1 MRVLRKMFEAVTA
14 SLFAAA
20 LVLFLAL
27 FCAAACSDRVTVR
40 FETFG
45 GTPID
50 ALTAEAGEAIAPPEA
65 PEKEGWV
72 FLGWYLDRACEGEE
86 VELPTV
92 MPASSVTYYA
102 KFVQYPAVTLD
113 GAGGTPSQKAVYAEE
128 GTPLLE
134 ALEGVTAEKEGL
146 VFGAWLL
153 DGRELTEEDVMPK
166 DGVTVTARYKAEYS
180 VEVRKEN
187 ARGDGYDISR
197 ERFLGWEGSTVQP
210 EAPSY
215 AHFTLE
221 ETLSS
226 SGPLTLRAGENTYI
240 FTYSREPLSLRFE
253 ANAPAGSTAGGAMQE
268 LSSRYQGIQALPG
281 CTFEAK
287 GYTFLGWAE
296 HPSASEFYEE
306 GEEYALGEEDATLY
320 AVWAKAYEDACR
332 EGGTLLVAHNAEED
346 GSYLALV
353 KEPSRI
359 EGSYDAAK
367 NALTLG
373 GQNGRLEHGH
383 YLLDDSGTYTGYDLA
398 ANSVNTALGVLT
410 LDFSAGRAVYSHGGR
425 EESGSYLYL
434 FDEAAGK
441 YSGHYEFYA
450 GTTRFAFG
458 LDREKGVFLPEGE
471 EGGEYRLYD
480 CAEDA
485 FTGETL
491 TLDGFGK
498 AELSGSGREGL
509 RYRGAG
515 GENEWLVSLRDGSE
529 LQVLLGIREQSVG
542 GIVFESEPVCLVFR
556 PEFAGTFSSAL
567 GTLSLDGYGNS
578 AVYTHSGGSVQGSY
592 AATGSLVTL
601 FAGEQTFR
609 FVLDGSSFSLAGEGA
624 GYFEGEKGSL
634 FLDGAGSARLTSDGR
649 TVTGVC
655 TRLSSGDYTFE
666 GEQTFRFRTEGD
678 SYTVFDER
686 LFGVFETL
694 GGGLSLDGYGG
705 GTYLSV
711 TEGSFEVKVIRFGD
725 VFEVYSESFAT
736 LSKARFF
743 VLGGTGAVTETEAAE
758 TGRYALVGTDEA
770 AFLRLDGSGGA
781 SLLDEK
787 GAVLASGSYTYDAL
801 TLRGTFAL
809 GLEEDFPL
817 DYFRFRLRAGEEG
830 AECVLFASASQG
842 SFFGDGISLVLD
854 GYGGGTLTY
863 GAESVY
869 GDVEGEGSTLRL
881 AAGDKM
887 YLLTLSGGSLL
898 SAEAFTRYEGAE
910 GVLFAG
916 ADSAFSEDGA
926 LLPFTAAGSGE
937 YLLGSGAS
945 AKRVLL
951 EGSRWYVFREGLQGT
966 AQTAEGTLTLDGFGR
981 GSYATQ
987 AGVLSCEVVYAS
999 GRYLE
1004 LEAGGERIFAAL
1016 DGRGGFA
1023 VGAVES
1029 SFRTL

>member
-14 SLFAAA
+14 SLFATA
-20 LVLFLAL
+20 LLLFVTL
-27 FCAAACSDRVTVR
+27 FAAAACTDRVTVR

-50 ALTAEAGEAIAPPEA
+50 AVTAGAGDAIEPPEA

-86 VELPTV
+86 VELPVV

-102 KFVQYPAVTLD
+102 KFVQYPAVVLD
-113 GAGGTPSQKAVYAEE
+113 ADGGTAPEKVYAEE

-153 DGRELTEEDVMPK
+153 GGRELTENDVMPK
-166 DGVTVTARYKAEYS
+166 DGVTVKARYKAEYS

-187 ARGDGYDISR
+187 ARGDGYDVSS
-197 ERFLGWEGSTVQP
+197 ERALGWEGSTVQP

-215 AHFTLE
+215 AHFTLDKA
-221 ETLSS
+221 LSS
-226 SGPLTLRAGENTYI
+226 SGPLTLKAGENTYI

-253 ANAPAGSTAGGAMQE
+253 ANVPAGSTAGGAMRE
-268 LSSRYQGIQALPG
+268 LATRYQGIQALPG

-353 KEPSRI
+353 REPSRI

-383 YLLDDSGTYTGYDLA
+383 YLFDDSGAYTGYDLA

-425 EESGSYLYL
+425 EEQGSYLYL
-434 FDEAAGK
+434 FDEEEGEYA
-441 YSGHYEFYA
+441 GHYEFYA

-498 AELSGSGREGL
+498 AELSGETV

-515 GENEWLVSLRDGSE
+515 GENEWLVSLRDGTE
-529 LQVLLGIREQSVG
+529 RKVLLGIRELSVG

-556 PEFAGTFSSAL
+556 PEFAGTFSSAF
-567 GTLSLDGYGNS
+567 GTLSLDGYGTS
-578 AVYTHSGGSVQGSY
+578 AVYTHSGGSVQGRF
-592 AATGSLVTL
+592 AAAGSLVTL
-601 FAGEQTFR
+601 FAGETFR

-634 FLDGAGSARLTSDGR
+634 FLDGAGSAQLTSDGR

-666 GEQTFRFRTEGD
+666 GEEVFRFRTEGD
-678 SYTVFDER
+678 TYTVFDER
-686 LFGVFETL
+686 IYGVFETL

-711 TEGSFEVKVIRFGD
+711 TEGSFEVDVFRFGD
-725 VFEVYSESFAT
+725 VFELYSEAFPT
-736 LSKARFF
+736 LSKSRFF
-743 VLGGTGAVTETEAAE
+743 VLGGAGGVTETEAAE
-758 TGRYALVGTDEA
+758 AGRYALVGTEAA

-787 GAVLASGSYTYDAL
+787 GAVLASGSYTCDAL

-817 DYFRFRLRAGEEG
+817 DYFRFRLRAGETG
-830 AECVLFASASQG
+830 AECVLFASAAQG
-842 SFFGDGISLVLD
+842 SFMGDGVSLVLD

-869 GDVEGEGSTLRL
+869 GDVEGEGDTLRL
-881 AAGDKM
+881 TAGDKM

-910 GVLFAG
+910 GVLYAG
-916 ADSAFSEDGA
+916 ADSAIPEDGA
-926 LLPFTAAGSGE
+926 LLPFTAAGNGE

-951 EGSRWYVFREGLQGT
+951 EGGRWYVFREGLQGT
-966 AQTAEGTLTLDGFGR
+966 VQTADGTLTLDGFGR
-981 GSYATQ
+981 GSYATR

-1004 LEAGGERIFAAL
+1004 LEAGGERLFVAL

-1023 VGAVES
+1023 VGTVES

>member
-50 ALTAEAGEAIAPPEA
+50 AVTAEAGEAIVPPEA

-306 GEEYALGEEDATLY
+306 DEEYALGEEDATLY

-434 FDEAAGK
+434 FDKAAGK

-515 GENEWLVSLRDGSE
+515 GKNEWLVSLRDGSE

-567 GTLSLDGYGNS
+567 GTLSLDGYGTS

-624 GYFEGEKGSL
+624 GYFEGKKGSL

-809 GLEEDFPL
+809 GLEEDFSL

-830 AECVLFASASQG
+830 AECMLFASASQG

-854 GYGGGTLTY
+854 GYGGGTMTY

-916 ADSAFSEDGA
+916 ADSAFLEGGSP
-926 LLPFTAAGSGE
+926 LPFTAAGSGE

>member
-20 LVLFLAL
+20 LVLLVAL

-50 ALTAEAGEAIAPPEA
+50 AVTAEAGEAIVPPEA

-102 KFVQYPAVTLD
+102 KFVQYPAVTPD

-153 DGRELTEEDVMPK
+153 NGRELTESDVMPE
-166 DGVTVTARYKAEYS
+166 DGVSVTARYKARYT

-187 ARGDGYDISR
+187 ARGNGYDIMAESA
-197 ERFLGWEGSTVQP
+197 LGWEGSTVQP
-210 EAPSY
+210 EAPAY

-221 ETLSS
+221 EALSS

-253 ANAPAGSTAGGAMQE
+253 ANVPAGSTAGGAMQE
-268 LSSRYQGIQALPG
+268 LTSRYQGIEALPD

-287 GYTFLGWAE
+287 GYAFLGWAE
-296 HPSASEFYEE
+296 HPAASEFYEE

-353 KEPSRI
+353 REPSRI

-367 NALTLG
+367 NALLLG
-373 GQNGRLEHGH
+373 GENGRLEHGH

-434 FDEAAGK
+434 FDEEAGE

-458 LDREKGVFLPEGE
+458 LDREKGVFLPEGK
-471 EGGEYRLYD
+471 EGGEYRIYD

-498 AELSGSGREGL
+498 AELSGEREGL

-515 GENEWLVSLRDGSE
+515 GKNEWLVSLRDGSE

-542 GIVFESEPVCLVFR
+542 GIVFESESVCLVFR
-556 PEFAGTFSSAL
+556 PEFAGTFSSAF
-567 GTLSLDGYGNS
+567 GTLSLDGYGTS
-578 AVYTHSGGSVQGSY
+578 AVYTYSGGSVQGSY

-601 FAGEQTFR
+601 FAGEEVFR

-634 FLDGAGSARLTSDGR
+634 FLDGAGSAQLTSDGR

-666 GEQTFRFRTEGD
+666 GEEVFRFRTEGD
-678 SYTVFDER
+678 TYAVFDER

-711 TEGSFEVKVIRFGD
+711 TEGSHEVRVTLFSD
-725 VFEVYSESFAT
+725 AFEVYSEAFPT
-736 LSKARFF
+736 LTKTRTFRFDR
-743 VLGGTGAVTETEAAE
+743 LSGTISEVEAEEA
-758 TGRYALVGTDEA
+758 GRYALVGTEEA

-781 SLLDEK
+781 SLLDET

-809 GLEEDFPL
+809 GLEEDFSL

-830 AECVLFASASQG
+830 AECVLFASAAQG
-842 SFFGDGISLVLD
+842 SYFGDGISLVLD

-863 GAESVY
+863 GAGSVY
-869 GDVEGEGSTLRL
+869 GDVEGEGDTLRL
-881 AAGDKM
+881 TAGEKV

-916 ADSAFSEDGA
+916 ADSAFLEGGSP
-926 LLPFTAAGSGE
+926 LPFTAAGNGE

-951 EGSRWYVFREGLQGT
+951 EGGRWYVFREGLQGT

-981 GSYATQ
+981 GSYATP

-1004 LEAGGERIFAAL
+1004 LEAGGKRLFAAL

>member
-27 FCAAACSDRVTVR
+27 FFAAACSDRVTVR

-45 GTPID
+45 GTPI
-50 ALTAEAGEAIAPPEA
+50 AAVTAEAGEAIVPPEA

-253 ANAPAGSTAGGAMQE
+253 ANAPAGSTAGGAKQE

-515 GENEWLVSLRDGSE
+515 GKNEWLVSLRDGSE

-556 PEFAGTFSSAL
+556 SEFAGTFSSAL
-567 GTLSLDGYGNS
+567 GTLSLDGYGTS

-634 FLDGAGSARLTSDGR
+634 FLDGAGSARLTSNGR

-711 TEGSFEVKVIRFGD
+711 TEGSFEVEVIRFGD
-725 VFEVYSESFAT
+725 VFEVYSEAFAT

-758 TGRYALVGTDEA
+758 TGRYALVGTDKA

-863 GAESVY
+863 GAEIVY

-916 ADSAFSEDGA
+916 ADSAFLEGGSP
-926 LLPFTAAGSGE
+926 LPFTAAGSGE

-1023 VGAVES
+1023 VGAVKS

>member
-14 SLFAAA
+14 SLFATA
-20 LVLFLAL
+20 LLLFVTL
-27 FCAAACSDRVTVR
+27 FAAAACTDRVTVR

-50 ALTAEAGEAIAPPEA
+50 AVTAGAGEAIEPPEA

-86 VELPTV
+86 VELPVV

-102 KFVQYPAVTLD
+102 KFVQYPAVVLD
-113 GAGGTPSQKAVYAEE
+113 ADGGTAPGKVYAEE

-153 DGRELTEEDVMPK
+153 GGRELTENDVMPE
-166 DGVTVTARYKAEYS
+166 DGVTVKARYKAEYS

-187 ARGDGYDISR
+187 ARGDGYDISS
-197 ERFLGWEGSTVQP
+197 ERALGWEGSTVQP

-215 AHFTLE
+215 AHFTLDKA
-221 ETLSS
+221 LSS

-240 FTYSREPLSLRFE
+240 FTYSRELLSLRFE
-253 ANAPAGSTAGGAMQE
+253 ANAPSGSTAGGAMQE
-268 LSSRYQGIQALPG
+268 LTSRYQGIQALPG

-353 KEPSRI
+353 REPSRI

-367 NALTLG
+367 NALSLG

-383 YLLDDSGTYTGYDLA
+383 YLFDDSGAYTGYDLA

-425 EESGSYLYL
+425 EEQGSYLYL
-434 FDEAAGK
+434 FDEEAGE
-441 YSGHYEFYA
+441 YVGHYEFYA

-480 CAEDA
+480 CAGDV

-498 AELSGSGREGL
+498 AELSGESV

-529 LQVLLGIREQSVG
+529 RKVLLGIREQSVG
-542 GIVFESEPVCLVFR
+542 GVVFESEPVCLVFR
-556 PEFAGTFSSAL
+556 PEFAGTFSSAF
-567 GTLSLDGYGNS
+567 GTLSLDGYGTS
-578 AVYTHSGGSVQGSY
+578 AVYTHAGGSVQGRF
-592 AATGSLVTL
+592 AAAGSLVTL
-601 FAGEQTFR
+601 FAGETFR
-609 FVLDGSSFSLAGEGA
+609 FVLDGSSFTLAGEGA

-634 FLDGAGSARLTSDGR
+634 FLDGAGSAQLTSNGR

-666 GEQTFRFRTEGD
+666 GEEVFRFRTEGD
-678 SYTVFDER
+678 AYTVFDER
-686 LFGVFETL
+686 IYGVFETL

-711 TEGSFEVKVIRFGD
+711 TEGSFEVKVFRFGD
-725 VFEVYSESFAT
+725 VFELYSEAFPT
-736 LSKARFF
+736 LSKSRFF
-743 VLGGTGAVTETEAAE
+743 ALGGAGGVTETEAAE
-758 TGRYALVGTDEA
+758 AGRYVLVGTDEA

-781 SLLDEK
+781 FLLDEK
-787 GAVLASGSYTYDAL
+787 GAVLASGSYTCDAL
-801 TLRGTFAL
+801 TFRGTFAL

-817 DYFRFRLRAGEEG
+817 DYFRFRLRAGETG

-842 SFFGDGISLVLD
+842 SFMGDGVSLVLD

-869 GDVEGEGSTLRL
+869 GDVEGDGDTLRL
-881 AAGDKM
+881 TAGEKM

-916 ADSAFSEDGA
+916 ADSAISEGGA
-926 LLPFTAAGSGE
+926 LLPFTAAGNGE

-951 EGSRWYVFREGLQGT
+951 DGGRWYVFREGLQGT
-966 AQTAEGTLTLDGFGR
+966 AQTADGTLTLDGFGR
-981 GSYATQ
+981 GSYATP

-1004 LEAGGERIFAAL
+1004 LEAGGERLFVAL

>member
-50 ALTAEAGEAIAPPEA
+50 AVTAEAGEAIVPPEA

-128 GTPLLE
+128 GTPLLQ

-425 EESGSYLYL
+425 EESGSYLYH

-567 GTLSLDGYGNS
+567 GTLSLDGYGTS

-601 FAGEQTFR
+601 LAGEQTFR

-624 GYFEGEKGSL
+624 GYFEGKKGSL

-916 ADSAFSEDGA
+916 ADSAFLEGGSP
-926 LLPFTAAGSGE
+926 LPFTAAGSGE

-999 GRYLE
+999 GR
-1004 LEAGGERIFAAL
+1004 
-1016 DGRGGFA
+1016 
-1023 VGAVES
+1023 
-1029 SFRTL
+1029 

>member
-50 ALTAEAGEAIAPPEA
+50 AVTAEAGEAIVPPEA

-410 LDFSAGRAVYSHGGR
+410 LDFLAGRAVYSHGGR

-434 FDEAAGK
+434 FDEEAGE

-458 LDREKGVFLPEGE
+458 LDREKGVFLPEGK

-498 AELSGSGREGL
+498 AELSGEREGL

-515 GENEWLVSLRDGSE
+515 GKNEWLVSLRDGSE

-567 GTLSLDGYGNS
+567 GTLSLDGYGTS

-634 FLDGAGSARLTSDGR
+634 FLDGAGSARLTSNGR

-678 SYTVFDER
+678 RYTVFDER

-711 TEGSFEVKVIRFGD
+711 TEGSFEVEVIRFGD
-725 VFEVYSESFAT
+725 VFEVYSEAFAT

-758 TGRYALVGTDEA
+758 TGRYALVGTDKA

-781 SLLDEK
+781 SLLGGT

-854 GYGGGTLTY
+854 GYGGGTLTH

-869 GDVEGEGSTLRL
+869 GDVEGEGNTLRL

-916 ADSAFSEDGA
+916 ADSAFLEGGSP
-926 LLPFTAAGSGE
+926 LPFTAAGSGE

-951 EGSRWYVFREGLQGT
+951 EGGRWYVFREGLQGT

-1016 DGRGGFA
+1016 DGKGGFA

-1029 SFRTL
+1029 SFRML

>member
-50 ALTAEAGEAIAPPEA
+50 ALTAEAGEAIVPPEA

-221 ETLSS
+221 KALSS

-240 FTYSREPLSLRFE
+240 FTYSREPLFLRFE

-268 LSSRYQGIQALPG
+268 LSSRYQGIQALPD

-296 HPSASEFYEE
+296 HPSASKFYEE

-498 AELSGSGREGL
+498 AKLSGSGREGL

-515 GENEWLVSLRDGSE
+515 GKNEWLVSLRDGSE

-556 PEFAGTFSSAL
+556 SEFAGTFSSAL
-567 GTLSLDGYGNS
+567 GTLSLDGYGTS

-634 FLDGAGSARLTSDGR
+634 FLDGAGSARLTSNGR

-666 GEQTFRFRTEGD
+666 GEEVFRFRTEGD
-678 SYTVFDER
+678 RYTVFDER

-711 TEGSFEVKVIRFGD
+711 TEGSFEVEVIRFGD
-725 VFEVYSESFAT
+725 VFEVYSEAFAT

-743 VLGGTGAVTETEAAE
+743 VLGGTGAVIETEAAE
-758 TGRYALVGTDEA
+758 TGRYALVGTDKA

-830 AECVLFASASQG
+830 AECVLFESASQG

-916 ADSAFSEDGA
+916 ADSAFSEDGSP
-926 LLPFTAAGSGE
+926 LPFTAAGNGE

-951 EGSRWYVFREGLQGT
+951 EGGRWYVFREGLQGT
-966 AQTAEGTLTLDGFGR
+966 AQTAEGTLTLDDFGR

-1023 VGAVES
+1023 VGAVKS

>member
-50 ALTAEAGEAIAPPEA
+50 AVTAEAGEAIVPPEA

-102 KFVQYPAVTLD
+102 KFVQYPAVTPD

-153 DGRELTEEDVMPK
+153 NGRELTEEDVMPK
-166 DGVTVTARYKAEYS
+166 DGVTVTARYKAEYF

-187 ARGDGYDISR
+187 ARGNGYDISR

-425 EESGSYLYL
+425 EEAGSYLYL

-515 GENEWLVSLRDGSE
+515 GKNEWLVSLRDGSE

-567 GTLSLDGYGNS
+567 GTLSLDGYGTS

-916 ADSAFSEDGA
+916 ADSAFLEGGSP
-926 LLPFTAAGSGE
+926 LPFTAAGSGE

>member
-50 ALTAEAGEAIAPPEA
+50 AVTAEAGEAIVPPEA

-102 KFVQYPAVTLD
+102 KFVQYPAVTPD

-268 LSSRYQGIQALPG
+268 LASRYQGIEALPD

-287 GYTFLGWAE
+287 GYAFLGWAE
-296 HPSASEFYEE
+296 HPAASEFYEE

-367 NALTLG
+367 NALNLD

-434 FDEAAGK
+434 FDEAAGE

-491 TLDGFGK
+491 TLDGFGRTRR
-498 AELSGSGREGL
+498 AALPRRGRKK
-509 RYRGAG
+509 RM
-515 GENEWLVSLRDGSE
+515 
-529 LQVLLGIREQSVG
+529 
-542 GIVFESEPVCLVFR
+542 
-556 PEFAGTFSSAL
+556 
-567 GTLSLDGYGNS
+567 
-578 AVYTHSGGSVQGSY
+578 
-592 AATGSLVTL
+592 
-601 FAGEQTFR
+601 
-609 FVLDGSSFSLAGEGA
+609 
-624 GYFEGEKGSL
+624 
-634 FLDGAGSARLTSDGR
+634 ARL
-649 TVTGVC
+649 
-655 TRLSSGDYTFE
+655 
-666 GEQTFRFRTEGD
+666 
-678 SYTVFDER
+678 
-686 LFGVFETL
+686 
-694 GGGLSLDGYGG
+694 
-705 GTYLSV
+705 
-711 TEGSFEVKVIRFGD
+711 
-725 VFEVYSESFAT
+725 A
-736 LSKARFF
+736 
-743 VLGGTGAVTETEAAE
+743 
-758 TGRYALVGTDEA
+758 
-770 AFLRLDGSGGA
+770 
-781 SLLDEK
+781 
-787 GAVLASGSYTYDAL
+787 
-801 TLRGTFAL
+801 
-809 GLEEDFPL
+809 P
-817 DYFRFRLRAGEEG
+817 
-830 AECVLFASASQG
+830 
-842 SFFGDGISLVLD
+842 
-854 GYGGGTLTY
+854 
-863 GAESVY
+863 
-869 GDVEGEGSTLRL
+869 
-881 AAGDKM
+881 
-887 YLLTLSGGSLL
+887 
-898 SAEAFTRYEGAE
+898 
-910 GVLFAG
+910 
-916 ADSAFSEDGA
+916 
-926 LLPFTAAGSGE
+926 
-937 YLLGSGAS
+937 
-945 AKRVLL
+945 
-951 EGSRWYVFREGLQGT
+951 
-966 AQTAEGTLTLDGFGR
+966 
-981 GSYATQ
+981 
-987 AGVLSCEVVYAS
+987 
-999 GRYLE
+999 
-1004 LEAGGERIFAAL
+1004 
-1016 DGRGGFA
+1016 
-1023 VGAVES
+1023 
-1029 SFRTL
+1029 

>member
-50 ALTAEAGEAIAPPEA
+50 AVTAEAGEAIVPPEA

-187 ARGDGYDISR
+187 ARGDGYDISS

-320 AVWAKAYEDACR
+320 AVWAKAYEDACC

-425 EESGSYLYL
+425 EEAGSYLYL

-515 GENEWLVSLRDGSE
+515 GKNEWLVSLRDGSE

-567 GTLSLDGYGNS
+567 GTLSLDGYGTS

-624 GYFEGEKGSL
+624 GYFEGKKGSL

-916 ADSAFSEDGA
+916 ADSAFLEGGSP
-926 LLPFTAAGSGE
+926 LPFTVAGSGE

-1016 DGRGGFA
+1016 DGKGGFA

>member
-14 SLFAAA
+14 SLFATA
-20 LVLFLAL
+20 LLLFVTL
-27 FCAAACSDRVTVR
+27 FAAAACTDRVTVR

-50 ALTAEAGEAIAPPEA
+50 AVTAGAGEAIEPPEA

-86 VELPTV
+86 VELPVV

-102 KFVQYPAVTLD
+102 KFVQYPAVVLD
-113 GAGGTPSQKAVYAEE
+113 ADGGTAPGKVYAEE

-153 DGRELTEEDVMPK
+153 GGRELTETDVMPE
-166 DGVTVTARYKAEYS
+166 DGVTVKARYKAEYS

-187 ARGDGYDISR
+187 ARGDGYDISS
-197 ERFLGWEGSTVQP
+197 ERALGWEGSTVQP
-210 EAPSY
+210 EAASY
-215 AHFTLE
+215 AHFTLDKA
-221 ETLSS
+221 LSS

-240 FTYSREPLSLRFE
+240 FTYSRELLSLRFE
-253 ANAPAGSTAGGAMQE
+253 ANAPSGSTADGAMQE
-268 LSSRYQGIQALPG
+268 LTSRYQGIQALPG

-306 GEEYALGEEDATLY
+306 GEEYALGEEDAVLY

-332 EGGTLLVAHNAEED
+332 EGGALLVAHNAEED

-353 KEPSRI
+353 REPSRI

-367 NALTLG
+367 NALSLG

-383 YLLDDSGTYTGYDLA
+383 YLFDDSGAYTGYDLA

-425 EESGSYLYL
+425 EEQGSYLYL
-434 FDEAAGK
+434 FDEEAGE
-441 YSGHYEFYA
+441 YVGHYEFYA

-498 AELSGSGREGL
+498 AELSGETV

-529 LQVLLGIREQSVG
+529 RKVLLGIRELSVG
-542 GIVFESEPVCLVFR
+542 GVVFESEPVCLVFR
-556 PEFAGTFSSAL
+556 PEFAGTFSSAF
-567 GTLSLDGYGNS
+567 GTLSLDGYGTS
-578 AVYTHSGGSVQGSY
+578 AVYTYSGGSVQGRF
-592 AATGSLVTL
+592 AAAGSLVTL
-601 FAGEQTFR
+601 FAGETFR

-634 FLDGAGSARLTSDGR
+634 FLDGAGSAQLTSDGR

-666 GEQTFRFRTEGD
+666 GEEVFRFRTEGD
-678 SYTVFDER
+678 AYTVFDER
-686 LFGVFETL
+686 IYGVFETL

-711 TEGSFEVKVIRFGD
+711 TEGSFEVKVFRFGD
-725 VFEVYSESFAT
+725 VFELYSEAFPT
-736 LSKARFF
+736 LSKSRFF
-743 VLGGTGAVTETEAAE
+743 VLGGAGGVTETEAAE
-758 TGRYALVGTDEA
+758 AGRYVLVGTDEA

-781 SLLDEK
+781 FLLDEK
-787 GAVLASGSYTYDAL
+787 GAVLASGSYTCDAL

-817 DYFRFRLRAGEEG
+817 DYFRFRLRAGETG
-830 AECVLFASASQG
+830 AECVLFASAAQG
-842 SFFGDGISLVLD
+842 SFMGDGVSLVLD
-854 GYGGGTLTY
+854 GYGGGTLSL

-869 GDVEGEGSTLRL
+869 GDVEGEGDTLRL
-881 AAGDKM
+881 TAGEKM

-916 ADSAFSEDGA
+916 ADSAISEGGA
-926 LLPFTAAGSGE
+926 LLPFTAAGNGE

-951 EGSRWYVFREGLQGT
+951 DGGRWYVFREGLQGT
-966 AQTAEGTLTLDGFGR
+966 AQTADGTLTLDGFGR
-981 GSYATQ
+981 GSYATR

-1004 LEAGGERIFAAL
+1004 LEAGGERLFVAL

>member
-1 MRVLRKMFEAVTA
+1 MRVLRKIFEAVTA

-50 ALTAEAGEAIAPPEA
+50 AVTAEAGEAIVPPEA

-72 FLGWYLDRACEGEE
+72 FLGWYLDRACEGEK

-92 MPASSVTYYA
+92 MPASSVTYYAKFVQYPYYA

-128 GTPLLE
+128 GTPLLQ

-166 DGVTVTARYKAEYS
+166 DGVAVTARYKAEYS

-197 ERFLGWEGSTVQP
+197 ERFLGWEGSAVQP

-221 ETLSS
+221 EALSS
-226 SGPLTLRAGENTYI
+226 SGPLTLEAGENTYI

-253 ANAPAGSTAGGAMQE
+253 ANVPAGSTAGGAMQE
-268 LSSRYQGIQALPG
+268 LSSRYQGIQALPD

-332 EGGTLLVAHNAEED
+332 EGGTLLVAHNTEED

-367 NALTLG
+367 NALNLG

-434 FDEAAGK
+434 FDEAAGE

-556 PEFAGTFSSAL
+556 SEFAGTFSSAL
-567 GTLSLDGYGNS
+567 GTLSLDGYGTS

-601 FAGEQTFR
+601 LAGEQTFR

-711 TEGSFEVKVIRFGD
+711 TEGSFEVDVIRFGD
-725 VFEVYSESFAT
+725 VFEVYSEAFAT

-916 ADSAFSEDGA
+916 ADSAFLEGGSP
-926 LLPFTAAGSGE
+926 LPFTAAGSGE
-937 YLLGSGAS
+937 YLRFGGFRKAGAPRRGQVVCLPRR
-945 AKRVLL
+945 AARHRADGGGHLDARRL
-951 EGSRWYVFREGLQGT
+951 RQG
-966 AQTAEGTLTLDGFGR
+966 ELCDP
-981 GSYATQ
+981 
-987 AGVLSCEVVYAS
+987 S
-999 GRYLE
+999 GRPFL
-1004 LEAGGERIFAAL
+1004 
-1016 DGRGGFA
+1016 
-1023 VGAVES
+1023 
-1029 SFRTL
+1029 

>member
-50 ALTAEAGEAIAPPEA
+50 ALTAEAGEAIVPPEA

-197 ERFLGWEGSTVQP
+197 ERFLGWEGSAVQP

-215 AHFTLE
+215 AHFMLE
-221 ETLSS
+221 EALSS
-226 SGPLTLRAGENTYI
+226 SGPLTLKAGENTYI

-296 HPSASEFYEE
+296 HPSASKFYEE

-434 FDEAAGK
+434 FDEAARK

-498 AELSGSGREGL
+498 AKLSGSGREGL

-515 GENEWLVSLRDGSE
+515 GKNEWLVSLRDGSE

-556 PEFAGTFSSAL
+556 SEFAGTFSSAL
-567 GTLSLDGYGNS
+567 GTLSLDGYGTS

-869 GDVEGEGSTLRL
+869 GDVEGEESTLRL

-916 ADSAFSEDGA
+916 ANSAFLEGGA
-926 LLPFTAAGSGE
+926 PLPFTAAGNGE

-951 EGSRWYVFREGLQGT
+951 EGGRWYVFREGLLGT

-1016 DGRGGFA
+1016 DGKGGFA

>member
-50 ALTAEAGEAIAPPEA
+50 AVTAEAGEAIVPPEA

-72 FLGWYLDRACEGEE
+72 FLGWDLDRACEGEE

-306 GEEYALGEEDATLY
+306 DEEYALGEEDATLY

-425 EESGSYLYL
+425 EEAGSYLYL

-567 GTLSLDGYGNS
+567 GTLSLDGYGTS

-601 FAGEQTFR
+601 LAGEQTFR

-624 GYFEGEKGSL
+624 GYFEGKKGSL

-711 TEGSFEVKVIRFGD
+711 TEGSFEVEVIRFGD

-881 AAGDKM
+881 VAGDKM

-916 ADSAFSEDGA
+916 ADSAFLEGGSP
-926 LLPFTAAGSGE
+926 LPFTAAGSGG

>member
-50 ALTAEAGEAIAPPEA
+50 AVTAEAGEAIAPPEA

-515 GENEWLVSLRDGSE
+515 GKNEWLVSLRDGSE

-567 GTLSLDGYGNS
+567 GTLSLDGYGTS

-624 GYFEGEKGSL
+624 GYFEGKKGSL

-916 ADSAFSEDGA
+916 ADSAFLEGGSP
-926 LLPFTAAGSGE
+926 LPFTAAGSGE

>member
-14 SLFAAA
+14 SLFATA
-20 LVLFLAL
+20 LLLFVTL
-27 FCAAACSDRVTVR
+27 FAAAACTDRVTVR

-50 ALTAEAGEAIAPPEA
+50 AVTAGAGEAIEPPEA

-86 VELPTV
+86 VELPVV

-102 KFVQYPAVTLD
+102 KFVQYPAVVLD
-113 GAGGTPSQKAVYAEE
+113 ADGGTAPGKVYAEE

-153 DGRELTEEDVMPK
+153 GGRELTENDVMPE
-166 DGVTVTARYKAEYS
+166 DGVTVKARYKAEYS

-187 ARGDGYDISR
+187 ARGDGYDVSS
-197 ERFLGWEGSTVQP
+197 ERALGWEGSTVQP
-210 EAPSY
+210 EAPELL
-215 AHFTLE
+215 HFTLE
-221 ETLSS
+221 EALSS
-226 SGPLTLRAGENTYI
+226 SGPLTLGAGENTYI

-253 ANAPAGSTAGGAMQE
+253 ANAPAGSTAGGAKQE

-367 NALTLG
+367 NALPLG
-373 GQNGRLEHGH
+373 GENGRLEHGH

-425 EESGSYLYL
+425 EEQGSYLYL
-434 FDEAAGK
+434 FDEEAGE
-441 YSGHYEFYA
+441 YAGHYEFYA

-498 AELSGSGREGL
+498 AELSGETV

-515 GENEWLVSLRDGSE
+515 GENEWLVSLRDGGE
-529 LQVLLGIREQSVG
+529 RKVLLGIRELSVG

-556 PEFAGTFSSAL
+556 PEFAGTFSSAF
-567 GTLSLDGYGNS
+567 GTLSLDGYGTS
-578 AVYTHSGGSVQGSY
+578 AVYTYSGGSVQGRF
-592 AATGSLVTL
+592 AAAGSLVTL
-601 FAGEQTFR
+601 FAGETFR

-634 FLDGAGSARLTSDGR
+634 FLDGAGSAQLTSNGR

-666 GEQTFRFRTEGD
+666 GEEVFRFRTEGD
-678 SYTVFDER
+678 TYTVFDER
-686 LFGVFETL
+686 IYGVFETL

-711 TEGSFEVKVIRFGD
+711 TEGSFEVEAVRFGD
-725 VFEVYSESFAT
+725 VFELYSEAFPT
-736 LSKARFF
+736 LSKSRFF
-743 VLGGTGAVTETEAAE
+743 VLGGAGGVTETEAAE
-758 TGRYALVGTDEA
+758 AGRYALVGTEEA

-781 SLLDEK
+781 SLLDET
-787 GAVLASGSYTYDAL
+787 GAILAAGSYTCDAL
-801 TLRGTFAL
+801 TFRGTFAL

-817 DYFRFRLRAGEEG
+817 DYFRFRLRAGETG
-830 AECVLFASASQG
+830 AECVLFASAAQG
-842 SFFGDGISLVLD
+842 SFLGDGVSLVLD

-869 GDVEGEGSTLRL
+869 GDVEGEGDTLRL
-881 AAGDKM
+881 TSGDKM

-916 ADSAFSEDGA
+916 ADSAIPEDGA
-926 LLPFTAAGSGE
+926 LLPFTAAGNGE

-951 EGSRWYVFREGLQGT
+951 EGDRWYVFREGLQGT
-966 AQTAEGTLTLDGFGR
+966 VQTADGTLTLDGFGR
-981 GSYATQ
+981 GSYATP

-1004 LEAGGERIFAAL
+1004 LEAGGERLFVAL

>member
-14 SLFAAA
+14 SLFATA
-20 LVLFLAL
+20 LLLFVTL
-27 FCAAACSDRVTVR
+27 FAAAACTDRVTVR

-50 ALTAEAGEAIAPPEA
+50 AVTAGAGEAIEPPEA

-86 VELPTV
+86 VELPVV

-102 KFVQYPAVTLD
+102 KFVQYPAVVLD
-113 GAGGTPSQKAVYAEE
+113 ADGGTAPGKVYAEE

-153 DGRELTEEDVMPK
+153 GGRELTETDVMPE
-166 DGVTVTARYKAEYS
+166 DGVTVKARYKAEYS

-187 ARGDGYDISR
+187 ARGDGYDISS
-197 ERFLGWEGSTVQP
+197 ERALGWEGSTVQP

-221 ETLSS
+221 EALSS

-240 FTYSREPLSLRFE
+240 FTYSRELLSLRFE
-253 ANAPAGSTAGGAMQE
+253 ANAPSGSTAGGAMQE
-268 LSSRYQGIQALPG
+268 LTSRYQGIQALPG

-306 GEEYALGEEDATLY
+306 GEEYALGEEDAVLY

-332 EGGTLLVAHNAEED
+332 EGGALLVAHNAEED

-353 KEPSRI
+353 REPSRI

-367 NALTLG
+367 NALSLG

-383 YLLDDSGTYTGYDLA
+383 YLFDDSGAYTGYDLA

-425 EESGSYLYL
+425 EEQGSYLYL
-434 FDEAAGK
+434 FDEEAGE
-441 YSGHYEFYA
+441 YVGHYEFYA

-498 AELSGSGREGL
+498 AELSGESV

-529 LQVLLGIREQSVG
+529 RKVLLGIREQSVG
-542 GIVFESEPVCLVFR
+542 GVVFESEPVCLVFR
-556 PEFAGTFSSAL
+556 PEFAGTFSSAF
-567 GTLSLDGYGNS
+567 GTLSLDGYGTS
-578 AVYTHSGGSVQGSY
+578 AVYTHAGGSVQGRF
-592 AATGSLVTL
+592 AAAGSLVTL
-601 FAGEQTFR
+601 FAGETFR

-634 FLDGAGSARLTSDGR
+634 FLDGAGSAQLTSDGR

-666 GEQTFRFRTEGD
+666 GEEVFRFRTEGD
-678 SYTVFDER
+678 AYTVFDER
-686 LFGVFETL
+686 IYGVFETL

-711 TEGSFEVKVIRFGD
+711 TEGSFEVKVFRFGD
-725 VFEVYSESFAT
+725 VFELYSEAFPT
-736 LSKARFF
+736 LSKSRFF
-743 VLGGTGAVTETEAAE
+743 ALGGAGGVTETEAAE
-758 TGRYALVGTDEA
+758 AGRYVLVGTDEA

-781 SLLDEK
+781 FLLDEK
-787 GAVLASGSYTYDAL
+787 GAVLASGSYTCDAL
-801 TLRGTFAL
+801 TFRGTFAL

-817 DYFRFRLRAGEEG
+817 DYFRFRLRAGETG

-842 SFFGDGISLVLD
+842 SFMGDGVSLVLD

-869 GDVEGEGSTLRL
+869 GDVEGEGDTLRL
-881 AAGDKM
+881 TAGDKM

-916 ADSAFSEDGA
+916 ADSAISEGGA
-926 LLPFTAAGSGE
+926 LLAITAAGNGE

-951 EGSRWYVFREGLQGT
+951 EGDRWYVFREGLQGT
-966 AQTAEGTLTLDGFGR
+966 VQTADGTLTIDGFGR
-981 GSYATQ
+981 GSYATP

-1004 LEAGGERIFAAL
+1004 LEAGGERLFVAL

>member
-14 SLFAAA
+14 SLFATA
-20 LVLFLAL
+20 LLLFVTL
-27 FCAAACSDRVTVR
+27 FAAAACTDRVTVR

-50 ALTAEAGEAIAPPEA
+50 AVTAGAGDAIEPPEA

-86 VELPTV
+86 VELPVV

-102 KFVQYPAVTLD
+102 KFVQYPAVVLD
-113 GAGGTPSQKAVYAEE
+113 ADGGTAPEKVYAEE

-153 DGRELTEEDVMPK
+153 GGRELTENDVMPK
-166 DGVTVTARYKAEYS
+166 DGVTVKARYKAEYS

-187 ARGDGYDISR
+187 ARGDGYDVSS
-197 ERFLGWEGSTVQP
+197 ERALGWEGSTVQP

-215 AHFTLE
+215 AHFTLDKA
-221 ETLSS
+221 LSS
-226 SGPLTLRAGENTYI
+226 SGPLTLKAGENTYI

-253 ANAPAGSTAGGAMQE
+253 ANVPAGSTAGGAMRE
-268 LSSRYQGIQALPG
+268 LATRYQGIQALPG

-353 KEPSRI
+353 REPSRI

-383 YLLDDSGTYTGYDLA
+383 YLFDDSGAYTGYDLA

-425 EESGSYLYL
+425 EEQGSYLYL
-434 FDEAAGK
+434 FDEEEGEYA
-441 YSGHYEFYA
+441 GHYEFYA

-498 AELSGSGREGL
+498 AELSGETV

-515 GENEWLVSLRDGSE
+515 GENEWLVSLRDGTE
-529 LQVLLGIREQSVG
+529 RKVLLGIRELSVG

-556 PEFAGTFSSAL
+556 PEFAGTFSSAF
-567 GTLSLDGYGNS
+567 GTLSLDGYGTS
-578 AVYTHSGGSVQGSY
+578 AVYTHSGGSVQGRF
-592 AATGSLVTL
+592 AAAGSLVTL
-601 FAGEQTFR
+601 FAGETFR

-634 FLDGAGSARLTSDGR
+634 FLDGAGSAQLTSDGR

-666 GEQTFRFRTEGD
+666 GEEAFRFRTEGD
-678 SYTVFDER
+678 TYTVFDER
-686 LFGVFETL
+686 IYGVFETL

-711 TEGSFEVKVIRFGD
+711 TEGSFEVDVFRFGD
-725 VFEVYSESFAT
+725 VFELYSEAFPT
-736 LSKARFF
+736 LSKSRFF
-743 VLGGTGAVTETEAAE
+743 VLGGAGGVTETEAAE
-758 TGRYALVGTDEA
+758 AGRYALVGTEAA

-787 GAVLASGSYTYDAL
+787 GAVLASGSYTCDAL

-817 DYFRFRLRAGEEG
+817 DYFRFRLRAGETG
-830 AECVLFASASQG
+830 AECVLFASAAQG
-842 SFFGDGISLVLD
+842 SFMGDGVSLVLD

-869 GDVEGEGSTLRL
+869 GDVEGEGDTLRL
-881 AAGDKM
+881 TAGDKM

-910 GVLFAG
+910 GVLYAG
-916 ADSAFSEDGA
+916 ADSAIPEDGA
-926 LLPFTAAGSGE
+926 LLPFTAAGNGE

-951 EGSRWYVFREGLQGT
+951 EGGRWYVFREGLQGT
-966 AQTAEGTLTLDGFGR
+966 VQTADGTLTLDGFGR
-981 GSYATQ
+981 GSYATR

-1004 LEAGGERIFAAL
+1004 LEAGGERLFVAL

-1023 VGAVES
+1023 VGTVES

>member
-50 ALTAEAGEAIAPPEA
+50 AVTAEAGEAIVPPEA

-72 FLGWYLDRACEGEE
+72 FLGWYLDRACEGEK

-102 KFVQYPAVTLD
+102 KFVQYPAVTPD

-498 AELSGSGREGL
+498 AELSGSAREGL

-515 GENEWLVSLRDGSE
+515 GKNEWLVSLRDGSE

-556 PEFAGTFSSAL
+556 PEFAGTFSSAS
-567 GTLSLDGYGNS
+567 GTLSLDGYGTS
-578 AVYTHSGGSVQGSY
+578 AVYTHSGGSVQGRF
-592 AATGSLVTL
+592 AAAGSLVTL
-601 FAGEQTFR
+601 FAGETFR

-869 GDVEGEGSTLRL
+869 GDVEGEESTLRL

-916 ADSAFSEDGA
+916 ANSAFLEGGA
-926 LLPFTAAGSGE
+926 PLSFTAAGNGE

-951 EGSRWYVFREGLQGT
+951 EGGRWYVFREGLLGT

-987 AGVLSCEVVYAS
+987 AGVLSCEVVYVS

-1029 SFRTL
+1029 SFRML

>member
-50 ALTAEAGEAIAPPEA
+50 AVTAEAGEAIVPPEA

-296 HPSASEFYEE
+296 HPSASKFYEE

-434 FDEAAGK
+434 FDEAAGE

-515 GENEWLVSLRDGSE
+515 GKNEWLVSLRDGSE

-556 PEFAGTFSSAL
+556 SEFAGTFSSAL
-567 GTLSLDGYGNS
+567 GTLSLDGYGTS

-678 SYTVFDER
+678 RYTVFDER

-711 TEGSFEVKVIRFGD
+711 TEGSFEVEVIRFGD
-725 VFEVYSESFAT
+725 VFEVYSEAFAT

-869 GDVEGEGSTLRL
+869 GDVEGEGGTLRL

-916 ADSAFSEDGA
+916 ADSAFLEGGSP
-926 LLPFTAAGSGE
+926 LPFTAAGSGE

-951 EGSRWYVFREGLQGT
+951 EGSRWYAFREGLQGT

-987 AGVLSCEVVYAS
+987 AGVLSCEVVYVS

>member
-14 SLFAAA
+14 SLFATA
-20 LVLFLAL
+20 LLLFVTL
-27 FCAAACSDRVTVR
+27 FAAAACTDRVTVR

-50 ALTAEAGEAIAPPEA
+50 AVTAGAGEAIEPPEA

-86 VELPTV
+86 VELPVV

-102 KFVQYPAVTLD
+102 KFVQYPAVVLD
-113 GAGGTPSQKAVYAEE
+113 ADGGTAPEKVYAEE

-153 DGRELTEEDVMPK
+153 GGRELTENDVMPE
-166 DGVTVTARYKAEYS
+166 DGVTVNARYKAEYS

-187 ARGDGYDISR
+187 ARGDGYDISS
-197 ERFLGWEGSTVQP
+197 ERALGWEGSTVQP
-210 EAPSY
+210 EAPELM
-215 AHFTLE
+215 HFTLE
-221 ETLSS
+221 EALSS
-226 SGPLTLRAGENTYI
+226 SGPLTLKAGENTYI

-253 ANAPAGSTAGGAMQE
+253 ANVPAGSTAGGAMRE
-268 LSSRYQGIQALPG
+268 LTSRYLGIQALPG

-287 GYTFLGWAE
+287 GYAFLGWAE

-306 GEEYALGEEDATLY
+306 GEEYALGEEDAVLY
-320 AVWAKAYEDACR
+320 AVWAKAYEDACL

-353 KEPSRI
+353 REPSRI

-383 YLLDDSGTYTGYDLA
+383 YLFDDSGAYTGYDLA

-425 EESGSYLYL
+425 EEQGSYLYL
-434 FDEAAGK
+434 FDEEAGE
-441 YSGHYEFYA
+441 YAGHYEFYA

-498 AELSGSGREGL
+498 AELSGETV

-515 GENEWLVSLRDGSE
+515 GENEWLVSLRDGGE
-529 LQVLLGIREQSVG
+529 RKVLLGIRELSVG

-556 PEFAGTFSSAL
+556 PEFAGTFSSAF
-567 GTLSLDGYGNS
+567 GTLSLDGYGTS
-578 AVYTHSGGSVQGSY
+578 AVYTSAGGSVQGRF
-592 AATGSLVTL
+592 AAAGSLVTL
-601 FAGEQTFR
+601 FAGEEVFR

-634 FLDGAGSARLTSDGR
+634 FLDGAGSAQLTSDGR

-666 GEQTFRFRTEGD
+666 GEEVFRFRTEGD
-678 SYTVFDER
+678 TYTIFDER
-686 LFGVFETL
+686 ICGVFETL

-711 TEGSFEVKVIRFGD
+711 TEGSFEVEAVRFGD
-725 VFEVYSESFAT
+725 VFELYSEAFPT
-736 LSKARFF
+736 LSKSRFF
-743 VLGGTGAVTETEAAE
+743 VLGGAGGVTETEAAE
-758 TGRYALVGTDEA
+758 AGRYALVGTEEA

-781 SLLDEK
+781 SLLDET
-787 GAVLASGSYTYDAL
+787 GAVLAAGSYTCDAL

-817 DYFRFRLRAGEEG
+817 AYFRFRLRAGETG
-830 AECVLFASASQG
+830 AECVLFASAAQG
-842 SFFGDGISLVLD
+842 SFLGDGVSLVLD

-869 GDVEGEGSTLRL
+869 GDVEGEGDTLRL
-881 AAGDKM
+881 TSGDKM

-916 ADSAFSEDGA
+916 ADSAIPEDGA
-926 LLPFTAAGSGE
+926 LLAFTAAGNGE

-951 EGSRWYVFREGLQGT
+951 EGDRWYVFREGLQGT
-966 AQTAEGTLTLDGFGR
+966 VQTADGTLTLDGFGR
-981 GSYATQ
+981 GSYAAQ

-1004 LEAGGERIFAAL
+1004 LEAGGERLFVAL

>member
-45 GTPID
+45 GTPI
-50 ALTAEAGEAIAPPEA
+50 AAVTAEAGEAIVPPEA

-128 GTPLLE
+128 GTPLLQ

-146 VFGAWLL
+146 FFGAWLL

-296 HPSASEFYEE
+296 HPSASKFYEE

-434 FDEAAGK
+434 FDEAAGE

-567 GTLSLDGYGNS
+567 GTLSLDGYGTS

-592 AATGSLVTL
+592 AATSSLVTL

-869 GDVEGEGSTLRL
+869 GDVEGEESTLRL

-916 ADSAFSEDGA
+916 ANSAFLEGGA
-926 LLPFTAAGSGE
+926 PLPFTAAGNGE

-951 EGSRWYVFREGLQGT
+951 EGGRWYVFREGLLGT

-987 AGVLSCEVVYAS
+987 AGVLSCEVVYVS

>member
-50 ALTAEAGEAIAPPEA
+50 ALTAEAGEAIVPPEA

-102 KFVQYPAVTLD
+102 KFVQYPAVTPD

-197 ERFLGWEGSTVQP
+197 ERFLGWEGSAVQP

-383 YLLDDSGTYTGYDLA
+383 YLFDDSGAYTGYDLA

-425 EESGSYLYL
+425 EEQGSYLYL
-434 FDEAAGK
+434 FDEEAGE
-441 YSGHYEFYA
+441 YAGHYEFYA

-498 AELSGSGREGL
+498 AELSGETV

-529 LQVLLGIREQSVG
+529 RKVLLGIRELSVG

-567 GTLSLDGYGNS
+567 GTLSLDGYGTS

-743 VLGGTGAVTETEAAE
+743 VLGGTGAVIETEAAE
-758 TGRYALVGTDEA
+758 TGRYALVGTDKA

-830 AECVLFASASQG
+830 AECVLFESASQG

-869 GDVEGEGSTLRL
+869 GDVEGEGDTLRL
-881 AAGDKM
+881 AAGEKV

-898 SAEAFTRYEGAE
+898 SAEAFTRHEGAE
-910 GVLFAG
+910 GALFAG
-916 ADSAFSEDGA
+916 VNSAFTEDGA
-926 LLPFTAAGSGE
+926 LLPFTAAGNGE

-951 EGSRWYVFREGLQGT
+951 EGDRWYVFREGLQGT

>member
-14 SLFAAA
+14 SLFATA
-20 LVLFLAL
+20 LLLFVTL
-27 FCAAACSDRVTVR
+27 FAAAACTDRVTVR

-50 ALTAEAGEAIAPPEA
+50 AVTAGAGEAIEPPEA

-86 VELPTV
+86 VELPVV

-102 KFVQYPAVTLD
+102 KFVQYPAVVLD
-113 GAGGTPSQKAVYAEE
+113 ADGGTAPGKVYAEE

-153 DGRELTEEDVMPK
+153 GGRELTENDVMPE
-166 DGVTVTARYKAEYS
+166 DGVTVKARYKAEYS

-187 ARGDGYDISR
+187 ARGDGYDVSS
-197 ERFLGWEGSTVQP
+197 ERALGWEGSTVQP
-210 EAPSY
+210 EAPELL
-215 AHFTLE
+215 HFTLE
-221 ETLSS
+221 EALSS
-226 SGPLTLRAGENTYI
+226 SGPLTLGAGENTYI

-268 LSSRYQGIQALPG
+268 LTSRYLGIQALPG

-353 KEPSRI
+353 REPSRI

-383 YLLDDSGTYTGYDLA
+383 YLFDDSGAYTGYDLA

-425 EESGSYLYL
+425 EEQGSYLYL
-434 FDEAAGK
+434 FDEEAGE
-441 YSGHYEFYA
+441 YAGHYEFYA

-498 AELSGSGREGL
+498 AELSGETV

-515 GENEWLVSLRDGSE
+515 GENEWLVSLRDGGE
-529 LQVLLGIREQSVG
+529 RKVLLGIRELSVG

-556 PEFAGTFSSAL
+556 PEFAGTFSSAF
-567 GTLSLDGYGNS
+567 GTLSLDGYGTS
-578 AVYTHSGGSVQGSY
+578 AVYTYSGGSVQGRF
-592 AATGSLVTL
+592 AAAGSLVTL
-601 FAGEQTFR
+601 FAGETFR

-634 FLDGAGSARLTSDGR
+634 FLDGAGSAQLTSNGR

-666 GEQTFRFRTEGD
+666 GEEVFRFRTEGD
-678 SYTVFDER
+678 TYTVFDER
-686 LFGVFETL
+686 IYGVFETL

-711 TEGSFEVKVIRFGD
+711 TEGSFEVEAVRFGD
-725 VFEVYSESFAT
+725 VFELYSEAFPT
-736 LSKARFF
+736 LSKSRFF
-743 VLGGTGAVTETEAAE
+743 VLGGAGGVTETEAAE
-758 TGRYALVGTDEA
+758 AGRYALVGTEEA

-781 SLLDEK
+781 SLLDET
-787 GAVLASGSYTYDAL
+787 GAILAAGSYTCDAL
-801 TLRGTFAL
+801 TFRGTFAL

-817 DYFRFRLRAGEEG
+817 DYFRFRLRAGETG
-830 AECVLFASASQG
+830 AECVLFASAAQG
-842 SFFGDGISLVLD
+842 SFLGDGVSLVLD

-869 GDVEGEGSTLRL
+869 GDVEGEGDTLRL
-881 AAGDKM
+881 TSGDKM

-916 ADSAFSEDGA
+916 ADSAIPEDGA
-926 LLPFTAAGSGE
+926 LLPFTAAGNGE

-951 EGSRWYVFREGLQGT
+951 EGDRWYVFREGLQGT
-966 AQTAEGTLTLDGFGR
+966 VQTADGTLTLDGFGR
-981 GSYATQ
+981 GSYATP

-1004 LEAGGERIFAAL
+1004 LEAGGERLFVAL

>member
-14 SLFAAA
+14 SLFATA
-20 LVLFLAL
+20 LLLFVTL
-27 FCAAACSDRVTVR
+27 FAAAACTDRVTVR

-50 ALTAEAGEAIAPPEA
+50 AVTAGAGEAIEPPEA

-86 VELPTV
+86 VELPVV

-102 KFVQYPAVTLD
+102 KFVQYPAVVLD
-113 GAGGTPSQKAVYAEE
+113 ADGGTAPGKVYAEE

-153 DGRELTEEDVMPK
+153 GGRELTETDVMPE
-166 DGVTVTARYKAEYS
+166 DGVTVKARYKAEYS

-187 ARGDGYDISR
+187 ARGDGYDISS
-197 ERFLGWEGSTVQP
+197 ERALGWEGSTVQP

-215 AHFTLE
+215 AHFTLDKA
-221 ETLSS
+221 LSS
-226 SGPLTLRAGENTYI
+226 SGPLTLRAGENNYI
-240 FTYSREPLSLRFE
+240 FTYSRELLSLRFE
-253 ANAPAGSTAGGAMQE
+253 ANAPSGSTAGGAMQE
-268 LSSRYQGIQALPG
+268 LTSRYQGIQALPG

-306 GEEYALGEEDATLY
+306 GEEYALGEEDAVLY

-332 EGGTLLVAHNAEED
+332 EGGALLVAHNAEED

-353 KEPSRI
+353 REPSRI

-367 NALTLG
+367 NALSLG

-383 YLLDDSGTYTGYDLA
+383 YLFDDSGAYTGYDLA

-425 EESGSYLYL
+425 EEQGSYLYL
-434 FDEAAGK
+434 FDEEAGE
-441 YSGHYEFYA
+441 YVGHYEFYA

-498 AELSGSGREGL
+498 AELSGESV

-529 LQVLLGIREQSVG
+529 RKVLLGIREQSVG
-542 GIVFESEPVCLVFR
+542 GVVFESEPVCLVFR
-556 PEFAGTFSSAL
+556 PEFAGTFSSAF
-567 GTLSLDGYGNS
+567 GTLSLDGYGTS
-578 AVYTHSGGSVQGSY
+578 AVYTHAGGSVQGRF
-592 AATGSLVTL
+592 AAAGSLVTL
-601 FAGEQTFR
+601 FAGETFR

-634 FLDGAGSARLTSDGR
+634 FLDGAGSAQLTSDGR

-666 GEQTFRFRTEGD
+666 GEEVFRFRTEGD
-678 SYTVFDER
+678 AYTVFDER
-686 LFGVFETL
+686 IYGVFETL

-711 TEGSFEVKVIRFGD
+711 TEGSFEVKVFRFGD
-725 VFEVYSESFAT
+725 VFELYSEAFPT
-736 LSKARFF
+736 LSKSRFF
-743 VLGGTGAVTETEAAE
+743 ALGGAGGVTETEAAE
-758 TGRYALVGTDEA
+758 AGRYVLVGTDEA

-781 SLLDEK
+781 FLLDEK
-787 GAVLASGSYTYDAL
+787 GAVLASGSYTCDAL
-801 TLRGTFAL
+801 TFRGTFAL

-817 DYFRFRLRAGEEG
+817 DYFRFRLRAGETG

-842 SFFGDGISLVLD
+842 SFMGDGVSLVLD

-869 GDVEGEGSTLRL
+869 GDVEGDGDTLRL
-881 AAGDKM
+881 TAGDKM

-916 ADSAFSEDGA
+916 ADSAISEGGA
-926 LLPFTAAGSGE
+926 LLPFTAAGNGE

-951 EGSRWYVFREGLQGT
+951 DGGRWYVFREGLQGT
-966 AQTAEGTLTLDGFGR
+966 AQTADGTLTLDGFGR
-981 GSYATQ
+981 GSYATP

>member
-50 ALTAEAGEAIAPPEA
+50 AVTAEAGEAIVPPEA

-72 FLGWYLDRACEGEE
+72 FLGWYLDRACEGEK

-268 LSSRYQGIQALPG
+268 LTSRYQGIEALPG

-287 GYTFLGWAE
+287 GYAFLGWAE

-367 NALTLG
+367 NALNLD

-410 LDFSAGRAVYSHGGR
+410 LDFLAGRAVYSHGGR

-434 FDEAAGK
+434 FDEAAGE

-567 GTLSLDGYGNS
+567 GTLSLDGYGTS

-634 FLDGAGSARLTSDGR
+634 FLDGAGSARLTSNGR

-678 SYTVFDER
+678 RYTVFDER

-711 TEGSFEVKVIRFGD
+711 TEGSFEVEVIRFGD
-725 VFEVYSESFAT
+725 VFEVYSEAFAT

-758 TGRYALVGTDEA
+758 TGRYALVGTDKA

-781 SLLDEK
+781 SLLGGT

-854 GYGGGTLTY
+854 GYGGGTLTH

-869 GDVEGEGSTLRL
+869 GDVEGEGNTLRL

-898 SAEAFTRYEGAE
+898 SAAAFTRYEGAE

-916 ADSAFSEDGA
+916 ANSAFLEGGA
-926 LLPFTAAGSGE
+926 LFSFTAAGNGE

-951 EGSRWYVFREGLQGT
+951 EGGRWYVFREGLQGT

-1016 DGRGGFA
+1016 DGKGGFA

-1029 SFRTL
+1029 SFRML

>member
-14 SLFAAA
+14 SLFATA
-20 LVLFLAL
+20 LLLFVTL
-27 FCAAACSDRVTVR
+27 FAAAACTDRVTVR

-50 ALTAEAGEAIAPPEA
+50 AVTAGAGEAIEPPEA

-86 VELPTV
+86 VELPVV

-102 KFVQYPAVTLD
+102 KFVQYPAVVLD
-113 GAGGTPSQKAVYAEE
+113 ADGGTAPGKVYAEE

-153 DGRELTEEDVMPK
+153 GGRELTENDVMPE
-166 DGVTVTARYKAEYS
+166 DGVTVKARYKAEYS

-187 ARGDGYDISR
+187 ARGDGYDISS
-197 ERFLGWEGSTVQP
+197 ERALGWEGSTVQP

-215 AHFTLE
+215 AHFTLDKA
-221 ETLSS
+221 LSS

-240 FTYSREPLSLRFE
+240 FTYSRELLSLRFE
-253 ANAPAGSTAGGAMQE
+253 ANAPSGSTAGGAMQE
-268 LSSRYQGIQALPG
+268 LTSRYQGIQALPG

-306 GEEYALGEEDATLY
+306 GEEYALGEEDAVLY

-353 KEPSRI
+353 REPSRI

-367 NALTLG
+367 NALSLG

-383 YLLDDSGTYTGYDLA
+383 YLFDDSGAYTGYDLA

-425 EESGSYLYL
+425 EEQGSYLYL
-434 FDEAAGK
+434 FDEEAGE
-441 YSGHYEFYA
+441 YVGHYEFYA

-480 CAEDA
+480 CAGDV

-498 AELSGSGREGL
+498 AELSGESV

-529 LQVLLGIREQSVG
+529 RKVLLGIREQSVG
-542 GIVFESEPVCLVFR
+542 GVVFESEPVCLVFR
-556 PEFAGTFSSAL
+556 PEFAGTFSSAF
-567 GTLSLDGYGNS
+567 GTLSLDGYGTS
-578 AVYTHSGGSVQGSY
+578 AVYTHAGGSVQGRF
-592 AATGSLVTL
+592 AAAGSLVTL
-601 FAGEQTFR
+601 FAGETFR
-609 FVLDGSSFSLAGEGA
+609 FVLDGSSFTLAGEGA

-634 FLDGAGSARLTSDGR
+634 FLDGAGSAQLTSNGR

-666 GEQTFRFRTEGD
+666 GEEVFRFRTEGD
-678 SYTVFDER
+678 AYTVFDER
-686 LFGVFETL
+686 IYGVFETL

-711 TEGSFEVKVIRFGD
+711 TEGSFEVKVFRFGD
-725 VFEVYSESFAT
+725 VFELYSEAFPT
-736 LSKARFF
+736 LSKSRFF
-743 VLGGTGAVTETEAAE
+743 ALGGAGGVTETEAAE
-758 TGRYALVGTDEA
+758 AGRYVLVGTDEA

-781 SLLDEK
+781 FLLDEK
-787 GAVLASGSYTYDAL
+787 GAVLASGSYTCDAL
-801 TLRGTFAL
+801 TFRGTFAL

-817 DYFRFRLRAGEEG
+817 DYFRFRLRAGETG

-842 SFFGDGISLVLD
+842 SFMGDGVSLVLD

-869 GDVEGEGSTLRL
+869 GDVEGDGDTLRL
-881 AAGDKM
+881 TAGEKM

-916 ADSAFSEDGA
+916 ADSAISEGGA
-926 LLPFTAAGSGE
+926 LLPFTAAGNGE

-951 EGSRWYVFREGLQGT
+951 DGGRWYVFREGLQGT
-966 AQTAEGTLTLDGFGR
+966 AQTADGTLTLDGFGR
-981 GSYATQ
+981 GSYATP

-1004 LEAGGERIFAAL
+1004 LEAGGERLFVAL

>member
-20 LVLFLAL
+20 LVLFITL
-27 FCAAACSDRVTVR
+27 FAAAACTNRVTVR
-40 FETFG
+40 FETAD
-45 GTPID
+45 GTAIGTV
-50 ALTAEAGEAIAPPEA
+50 TAAAGEEIELPDP
-65 PEKEGWV
+65 PEKEGWI
-72 FLGWYLDRACEGEE
+72 FLGWYSDRACEGERLKDDA
-86 VELPTV
+86 VTPT
-92 MPASSVTYYA
+92 SSITYYA
-102 KFVQYPAVTLD
+102 KYEKCPAVTLD
-113 GAGGTPSQKAVYAEE
+113 GAGGSAPALVYAEA
-128 GTPLLE
+128 GMPLLE

-146 VFGAWLL
+146 FFGAWTLG
-153 DGRELTEEDVMPK
+153 GRELTEDDLVPEE
-166 DGVTVTARYKAEYS
+166 GVTVTARYKAQYT

-187 ARGDGYDISR
+187 ARGDGYDVSS
-197 ERFLGWEGSTVQP
+197 ERFLGWEGSAVQP
-210 EAPSY
+210 EAPAY
-215 AHFTLE
+215 AHFTFE
-221 ETLSS
+221 KALSS
-226 SGPLTLRAGENTYI
+226 SGPLTLKAGENSYI
-240 FTYSREPLSLRFE
+240 FTYSREQLSLRFE

-268 LSSRYQGIQALPG
+268 LASRYQGIEALPG
-281 CTFEAK
+281 CTFEAE

-296 HPSASEFYEE
+296 HPTSPEFYEE

-320 AVWAKAYEDACR
+320 AVWAKAYEDARR
-332 EGGTLLVAHNAEED
+332 EGGTLFISQNAEEN
-346 GSYLALV
+346 GSCLAFV
-353 KEPSRI
+353 KAPSRI

-367 NALTLG
+367 NALSLG
-373 GQNGRLEHGH
+373 GERGRIEYGH

-410 LDFSAGRAVYSHGGR
+410 LDFSAGRAVFSRGSG
-425 EESGSYLYL
+425 EESGSYVYL
-434 FDEAAGK
+434 FDDGAGE
-441 YSGHYEFYA
+441 YVGHYEFYA

-498 AELSGSGREGL
+498 AELSGGGREGV

-529 LQVLLGIREQSVG
+529 LKVLLGIREQSVG

-556 PEFAGTFSSAL
+556 PEFAGTFSSGL
-567 GTLSLDGYGNS
+567 GTLVLDGYGTS
-578 AVYTHSGGSVQGSY
+578 AVYTAADGSVHGSFS
-592 AATGSLVTL
+592 ATGSLVTL
-601 FAGEQTFR
+601 FADETLR
-609 FVLDGSSFSLAGEGA
+609 FVLDGGSFSLAGEGA
-624 GYFEGEKGSL
+624 GYFEGEKGFL
-634 FLDGAGSARLTSDGR
+634 FLDGAGSAQLTSNGR

-666 GEQTFRFRTEGD
+666 GEEVFRFRTEGET
-678 SYTVFDER
+678 YTVFDER

-711 TEGSFEVKVIRFGD
+711 KEGSFEVEVIRFGD
-725 VFEVYSESFAT
+725 VFEVYSPEFAT

-758 TGRYALVGTDEA
+758 AGRYALVGTDEA

-781 SLLDEK
+781 QLCDGA
-787 GAVLASGSYTYDAL
+787 GAVLASGSYTYDAV

-830 AECVLFASASQG
+830 AECVLFESASQG

-854 GYGGGTLTY
+854 GYGSGTLTY
-863 GAESVY
+863 GAESICGEIEGA
-869 GDVEGEGSTLRL
+869 GDTLRL
-881 AAGDKM
+881 AAGDKV

-898 SAEAFTRYEGAE
+898 SVEAFTRYEGAE

-916 ADSAFSEDGA
+916 ANSAFLEGGA
-926 LLPFTAAGSGE
+926 PLPFTAAGNGE

-945 AKRVLL
+945 VRRILL
-951 EGSRWYVFREGLQGT
+951 EDGRWYGYREGLQGT
-966 AQTAEGTLTLDGFGR
+966 AETADGTLTLDEFGR
-981 GSYATQ
+981 GSYATP

-1004 LEAGGERIFAAL
+1004 LDAGGERIFAAL